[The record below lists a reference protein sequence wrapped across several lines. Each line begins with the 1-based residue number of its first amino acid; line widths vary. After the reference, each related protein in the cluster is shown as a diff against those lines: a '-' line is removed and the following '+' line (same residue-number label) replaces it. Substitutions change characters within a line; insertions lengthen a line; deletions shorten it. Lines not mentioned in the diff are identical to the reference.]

1 MYSINMLV
9 TKFKN
14 ENTTIMVE
22 MLKGSEALKESLP
35 YGAIRGMAKVFNRS
49 DAWIGKVIAGKKV
62 GNPLF
67 IECAQKIA
75 ELSSENNEKLE
86 QILKSYETN

>member
-1 MYSINMLV
+1 MLV

-35 YGAIRGMAKVFNRS
+35 YGAIREMAKVFNRS